1 MTTATKTQGARDAGP
16 VIPGILVAPEW
27 LEDHL
32 GDSGV
37 RIVDLRDREAHAG
50 GHIPGAVQLDL
61 QDLGGNRGGCD
72 NVMLGPTEFERLM
85 ARLGIFNLDTVVAY
99 DDHWGLPSARLI
111 WALHYYGE
119 RSVGVLN
126 GGWDRWQEEGR
137 PLADSPVPDVS
148 ASDALGSD
156 TLGSD
161 ALGSAALGSDAAAL
175 ERTGGFGAN
184 PTPDVAADYEWIS
197 SGVVRGDIVLL
208 DTRADTEFAQGH
220 LPGAI
225 SWDWFN
231 AVPAGSWECSRDPA
245 ALRSELASLGVHPT
259 DEVVAYCRSG
269 MRAAHTYVVLR
280 HAGFQRVRLYDGSW
294 QEWTTKST
302 LDSGSE
308 G

>member
-1 MTTATKTQGARDAGP
+1 MTTATKTQGAQEAGP

-37 RIVDLRDREAHAG
+37 RIVDLRDREAYAG
-50 GHIPGAVQLDL
+50 RRIPGAVQLDL
-61 QDLGGNRGGCD
+61 QDLGEKRGGCD
-72 NVMLGPTEFERLM
+72 NMMLGPAEFERVM
-85 ARLGIFNLDTVVAY
+85 TRLEISNLDTVVAY

-119 RSVGVLN
+119 QSVGVLN

-137 PLADSPVPDVS
+137 PGTEGPGTDVP
-148 ASDALGSD
+148 GSD
-156 TLGSD
+156 V
-161 ALGSAALGSDAAAL
+161 AAPDPP
-175 ERTGGFGAN
+175 GGFDAHA
-184 PTPDVAADYEWIS
+184 TPDVAADYEWIS
-197 SGVVRGDIVLL
+197 SGVARGDIVLL
-208 DTRADTEFAQGH
+208 DTRADLEFAQGH

-231 AVPAGSWECSRDPA
+231 AVPAGSWECSRDPSE
-245 ALRSELASLGVHPT
+245 LRSELADLGVHPS
-259 DEVVAYCRSG
+259 DEVVVYCRSG
-269 MRAAHTYVVLR
+269 MRAAHTCVVLR

-302 LDSGSE
+302 LGSGSE